1 MVSFAKKSVIWMFAI
16 VALTLQGF
24 FSSIPLNAA
33 PSPTEQAEAEQAI
46 LHSLRILSEKDIDPR
61 ERSRAYADYR
71 SAVVKLL
78 PLLKGGSHPPS
89 GNDQREFLD
98 PERFSELVP
107 IERVRLREGGLHRDG
122 LGLPMVGRI
131 TETRAADPN
140 APRGFVLAAT
150 ALVLP
155 DSDGHMDLFLA
166 DPTKLETIR
175 IFEKELPLAMDL
187 EAWLDEVEATGPPVG
202 AGFRYMLRSDKFEAQ
217 SHLTFLQPFD
227 AEKTPVVLIHGL
239 MSTPRMWK
247 PVLEVLLADAEIRQD
262 YQFWFF
268 YYPTGQPV
276 PFSAFQLRQAL
287 TDASARYHLQK
298 PVVLVGHSMGG
309 VIARA
314 QVSRISAA
322 EAEKLLP
329 EVSTLPSY
337 SVARNAVVFE
347 PRTDVARIIFIA
359 TPHRGSAVATG
370 RVGALG
376 MNLIDLPEWIVSEL
390 ASLSTNNGQ
399 LVTSIHGLSPDSHFL
414 QALDQFRPEVPLHSI
429 ICDRGQESTL
439 NGSDG
444 VVPYASSHLDFAASE
459 LIIPAG
465 HGGFSHPKAVAEIA
479 RILKL
484 NRLQDS
490 VDASK

>member
-1 MVSFAKKSVIWMFAI
+1 MLPIAV
-16 VALTLQGF
+16 LTLQGF
-24 FSSIPLNAA
+24 FSSIPLNATA
-33 PSPTEQAEAEQAI
+33 SSTEHAGAEQAI
-46 LHSLRILSEKDIDPR
+46 LHALRILGAKDVDPR

-71 SAVVKLL
+71 SAIVKLL
-78 PLLKGGSHPPS
+78 PLLKGRSHAPP
-89 GNDQREFLD
+89 GNDQRKFLD
-98 PERFSELVP
+98 PGEFSELVP
-107 IERVRLREGGLHRDG
+107 IERVRIREGGLHRDG
-122 LGLPMVGRI
+122 LGLPVIGRI
-131 TETRAADPN
+131 TETSAADPN
-140 APRGFVLAAT
+140 APHGFVLAAT

-175 IFEKELPLAMDL
+175 VFEKELPLAMDL
-187 EAWLDEVEATGPPVG
+187 EAWLDKVEATGPPVG

-227 AEKTPVVLIHGL
+227 ADKTPVVLIHGL

-247 PVLEVLLADAEIRQD
+247 PVLEALLADPEIREH

-287 TDASARYHLQK
+287 TDASARHHLRK
-298 PVVLVGHSMGG
+298 PLVLIGHSMGG

-314 QVSRISAA
+314 QVSQISAA

-329 EVSTLPSY
+329 EVGSLPSY
-337 SVARNAVVFE
+337 SVARNAIIFE

-370 RVGALG
+370 RLGALG
-376 MNLIDLPEWIVSEL
+376 MNLIDLPEWIVSEV
-390 ASLSTNNGQ
+390 ADLSTHDGK
-399 LVTSIHGLSPDSHFL
+399 LVTSIHGLSPDSQFL

-429 ICDRGQESTL
+429 IGDRGQD
-439 NGSDG
+439 GSDG
-444 VVPYASSHLDFAASE
+444 VVSYASSHLDFAASE
-459 LIIPAG
+459 LIIRAG
-465 HGGFSHPKAVAEIA
+465 HGGFSHPEALAEIA

-484 NRLQDS
+484 NRRQGS
-490 VDASK
+490 VNPSK